1 MLRGEE
7 GDMIDEVSPTEFH
20 EAEGVEDWH
29 VVSDGATACFR
40 TGSFTRGAQFV
51 RAIGALPGIEDHPP
65 DIDLRPN
72 RVIVRVLTATAEY
85 YGMSKRDIEVAR
97 QISEVARELRLS
109 ADTAAVQSVLIVP
122 GAASTAEVMPFWKAV
137 LGYEPRPDSP
147 EEDLVD
153 PSNRGPAFW
162 LEQMDELRPDG
173 GGAIHVAVWV
183 PYEQAEARVAAA
195 LAAGGRIVRDE
206 FAPAWWTLADAAG
219 NEADISTVLHRD

>member
-1 MLRGEE
+1 
-7 GDMIDEVSPTEFH
+7 MIDEVSPTEFH

-40 TGSFTRGAQFV
+40 TGSFTTGAQFV
-51 RAIGALPGIEDHPP
+51 RAVGELPGIEEHPP

-97 QISEVARELRLS
+97 QISAVAREFGLS
-109 ADTAAVQSVLIVP
+109 ADATAVQSVLIVP
-122 GAASTAEVMPFWKAV
+122 GAASTAEIMPFWRAV

-173 GGAIHVAVWV
+173 GGAIHVAVWCRTSR
-183 PYEQAEARVAAA
+183 PRRASPPPS
-195 LAAGGRIVRDE
+195 LPAGGWCAMSLRPHGGRSPMQRVTR
-206 FAPAWWTLADAAG
+206 PT
-219 NEADISTVLHRD
+219 SRR